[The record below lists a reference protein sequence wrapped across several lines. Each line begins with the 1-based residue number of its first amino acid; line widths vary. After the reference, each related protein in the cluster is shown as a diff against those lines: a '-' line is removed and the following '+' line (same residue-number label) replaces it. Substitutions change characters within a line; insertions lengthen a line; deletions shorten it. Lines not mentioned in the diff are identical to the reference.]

1 MAEAQVG
8 SDARRAA
15 SPRPRPL
22 APHRS
27 PGAAIRAA
35 WRRHR
40 DLLASAGS
48 LLATTGVASGLG
60 FAYWALA
67 ARLFSQQAVGYGSAA
82 VSAMTLLG
90 TIGMLGLGTVL
101 IGELPRRRGRAGL
114 VSAALLASCIASLIL
129 GLGFAIV
136 APHFSG
142 RFGHVT
148 GMAGQ
153 AALFA
158 AGAALTGV
166 TLVFDQATIGLMR
179 GGLQLTRNVL
189 FAAVKLLALPATA
202 IILHDQLGI
211 GIGLSWVAG
220 MAVSAV
226 PVAIWLWL
234 HGSSV
239 LPRPDWGVLR
249 GLGTTAMAHSWLNL
263 SITVP
268 LTLMPVLVTVVV
280 SPAANAAFYA
290 AWTLSGFLKIVP
302 THLSTVLFAVAS
314 ADPQVIARKLRF
326 TLRLSLLI
334 GLPGMLVLGLGAH
347 LALSLFG
354 AGYARAATVPLLLLV
369 IGYLPGIP
377 KVHYMAVCRATGRIP
392 RAAAVF
398 TVAAA
403 AEVTAA
409 AVGGAYGG
417 LKGLSLA
424 LLAVFF
430 AEGLVTTPPVL
441 RAAIGRGRHRQA
453 AGSVTADTARSPGAA
468 RQDTEP
474 EDPWPSI
481 DSEVLPDLS
490 EAGRRE
496 RQEAGIATLL
506 SLTSGQI
513 AVATQAA
520 VRETASRLPGQPASG
535 IHRSTLSDH
544 RRLER

>member
-202 IILHDQLGI
+202 IILHDQLGA

-314 ADPQVIARKLRF
+314 ADPPGDRSQAALHAAAIPADRAAGHAGTRARRAPGAEPVRGRLR
-326 TLRLSLLI
+326 TRGHRAAVAARHRLPARYSESPLH
-334 GLPGMLVLGLGAH
+334 GSVPGHWPDTARGGRLHRGCGRGSDCCCSRGSVRRAER
-347 LALSLFG
+347 AL
-354 AGYARAATVPLLLLV
+354 ARAAS
-369 IGYLPGIP
+369 
-377 KVHYMAVCRATGRIP
+377 R
-392 RAAAVF
+392 
-398 TVAAA
+398 
-403 AEVTAA
+403 
-409 AVGGAYGG
+409 
-417 LKGLSLA
+417 
-424 LLAVFF
+424 
-430 AEGLVTTPPVL
+430 VL
-441 RAAIGRGRHRQA
+441 R
-453 AGSVTADTARSPGAA
+453 
-468 RQDTEP
+468 
-474 EDPWPSI
+474 
-481 DSEVLPDLS
+481 
-490 EAGRRE
+490 
-496 RQEAGIATLL
+496 
-506 SLTSGQI
+506 
-513 AVATQAA
+513 
-520 VRETASRLPGQPASG
+520 
-535 IHRSTLSDH
+535 
-544 RRLER
+544 